1 MIFIKNRGLS
11 EIPLVPAFENLS
23 IIKQLLRKSKIR
35 VLLNNLKRRS
45 KFFPVKCKLPDKFFC
60 SRHSD
65 IFIDLPKRSRPPKKN
80 GHFEKWPRQVSTC
93 DRNRWKRPLTAKAR
107 GNSRASSRNFTGLT
121 TRDNFRRNGVTNH
134 AHRSGKFLAWKVARH
149 RRCMYRVG
157 RKICPWTR
165 FQDLYST
172 HHEGETLPR
181 NHRPKYPIVFLK
193 IGKQTS

>member
-65 IFIDLPKRSRPPKKN
+65 IFIDLPKRSRPPKK
-80 GHFEKWPRQVSTC
+80 KWPLRKMTASSVHLPPKQMKAT
-93 DRNRWKRPLTAKAR
+93 LTAKAR

-172 HHEGETLPR
+172 HHEGETFPR
-181 NHRPKYPIVFLK
+181 NHRPNYPIVFLK

>member
-65 IFIDLPKRSRPPKKN
+65 IFIDLPKRSRPPKK
-80 GHFEKWPRQVSTC
+80 KWPLRKMTASSVHLPPKQMKAT
-93 DRNRWKRPLTAKAR
+93 LTAKAR

-181 NHRPKYPIVFLK
+181 NHRPNYPIVFLK